1 MQLLTARSPA
11 PVTLLHPVRLSE
23 VSAGRLLTAFLIFLT
38 LPALCYYFI
47 TARIPS
53 FVNKAQLM

>member
-23 VSAGRLLTAFLIFLT
+23 VSAGRLLTA
-38 LPALCYYFI
+38 
-47 TARIPS
+47 RIPS
-53 FVNKAQLM
+53 FVNKARLM